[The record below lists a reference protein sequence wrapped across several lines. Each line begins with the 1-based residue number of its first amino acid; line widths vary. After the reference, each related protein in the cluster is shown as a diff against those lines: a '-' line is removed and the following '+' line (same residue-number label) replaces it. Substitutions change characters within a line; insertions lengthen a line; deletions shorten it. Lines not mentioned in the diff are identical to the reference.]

1 MQNILFDEG
10 MRIVQQFGLLDFVE
24 ELKGLVDI
32 SLEEEI
38 KVIIDFVVKRKVNFL
53 YDSENGE
60 LFFKRKIKRLRAEVN
75 GTDGDKD
82 EDS

>member
-1 MQNILFDEG
+1 MQNTLFDEG

-75 GTDGDKD
+75 GTDGEKD

>member
-1 MQNILFDEG
+1 MQNTLFDEG

>member
-1 MQNILFDEG
+1 MQNTLFDEG

-60 LFFKRKIKRLRAEVN
+60 LFFKRKIKRLREEVN

>member
-1 MQNILFDEG
+1 MQNTLFDEG

-60 LFFKRKIKRLRAEVN
+60 LFFKRKIKRLREEVN
-75 GTDGDKD
+75 GTDGEKD

>member
-1 MQNILFDEG
+1 M
-10 MRIVQQFGLLDFVE
+10 LDFVE

>member
-75 GTDGDKD
+75 GTDGEKD